1 MDVDK
6 KINKSIKFLQKYTK
20 NNKNSDNDKNFVFVF
35 ILYCQI
41 KYKIKFNIN
50 TKENIQP
57 KLYDCC
63 KYLYSNV
70 NQQELESSLFEEN
83 EILYEIF
90 KITKR
95 TNTKKSLKKIM
106 DKVNSINYINL
117 NIEILD
123 YLGNVSSDVDIIN
136 CGYGL
141 IWLKEINPDIK
152 ISKKFYKGLVSL
164 LIEVAQ
170 RQKENLRYTNS
181 EAVLILFLLNKILYV
196 PELDEWIKNFC
207 SKQKIDGRWTN
218 GYNAYFIDNVELYD
232 TYHTVVGLLI
242 LLEYK
247 TLQHYKN
254 KDFKEEENLIEDEEK
269 VEEEP
274 KNNLKFLDNEIP
286 NIIEGFENNK
296 KNIFELE
303 KVVPLTEKYTIHY
316 NIYNVSFL
324 VSLIFLVYYLNK
336 SPSQ

>member
-1 MDVDK
+1 MDIDK

-20 NNKNSDNDKNFVFVF
+20 NNKISDNDKNFVFVF
-35 ILYCQI
+35 LLYCQL
-41 KYKIKFNIN
+41 KYKIKFNLN
-50 TKENIQP
+50 TEQNIEP
-57 KLYDCC
+57 KLFDCC
-63 KYLYSNV
+63 KYLYSNI
-70 NQQELESSLFEEN
+70 NQEELESSLFEEN

-90 KITKR
+90 KIR
-95 TNTKKSLKKIM
+95 ERSNTKKSLKKIIS
-106 DKVNSINYINL
+106 KVNSINYINL

-141 IWLKEINPDIK
+141 IWLKEINPDLK
-152 ISKKFYKGLVSL
+152 ISKKFYKALVSL
-164 LIEVAQ
+164 LLEVAQ

-181 EAVLILFLLNKILYV
+181 EAVLILFLLNKILYM

-218 GYNAYFIDNVELYD
+218 GYNSYFIDNVELYD

-254 KDFKEEENLIEDEEK
+254 KDFEEEENLIEDDEK

-274 KNNLKFLDNEIP
+274 KSNLKFLDNEIP

-316 NIYNVSFL
+316 NIYNVTFL
-324 VSLIFLVYYLNK
+324 ISLIFLIYYLNK
-336 SPSQ
+336 SPTQ